1 MWVLSCERVY
11 AYVRLGVTGSVCAS
25 DVCQHGV
32 HFWVCASFMCVF
44 MCVPVLWVSVY
55 VSQYL
60 CWLLYL
66 CVWYICVLP
75 IRACVVYLHMLY
87 VCLWHICVCV
97 CVCGMCV
104 SRQESVCFPIA
115 LQACPLHLTFSPQ
128 TLLPER
134 PSPSLPGLSALAHA
148 FCLQSKHR
156 TSGIKSTG
164 SGIRQI

>member
-1 MWVLSCERVY
+1 MRAGAVSVWVLSCERVY

-104 SRQESVCFPIA
+104 SR
-115 LQACPLHLTFSPQ
+115 
-128 TLLPER
+128 
-134 PSPSLPGLSALAHA
+134 
-148 FCLQSKHR
+148 
-156 TSGIKSTG
+156 
-164 SGIRQI
+164 